1 MVTIEALVS
10 LQSPR
15 LVSVVQLRLPVM
27 RDVLPVGPH
36 DYGRVIVL
44 WVGRPLV
51 RDVGLLR
58 EADGDVTVVLKGSGA
73 GPEGGNARGRGL
85 KEGVDL

>member
-1 MVTIEALVS
+1 MVAIEALVS

-36 DYGRVIVL
+36 DHGGIVVL

-58 EADGDVTVVLKGSGA
+58 VADGDVAVVLEGGGA
-73 GPEGGNARGRGL
+73 SPEGGNTRGRGL
-85 KEGVDL
+85 K